1 VVPENVHTLPTEGIG
16 NSWGCQEGSQ
26 RPKTARKLQNFI
38 GISRGVGGLRINP
51 FRGGGMDNV
60 WKYTLL
66 ILLNH
71 TPVSIK
77 AFI

>member
-1 VVPENVHTLPTEGIG
+1 MVPENVHTPPTEGIG
-16 NSWGCQEGSQ
+16 NSWGWEGSQ
-26 RPKTARKLQNFI
+26 RLKTVRKLQNLI
-38 GISRGVGGLRINP
+38 GISRGVGVLRINP
-51 FRGGGMDNV
+51 FRGGGMDNL

-71 TPVSIK
+71 TAVSMK